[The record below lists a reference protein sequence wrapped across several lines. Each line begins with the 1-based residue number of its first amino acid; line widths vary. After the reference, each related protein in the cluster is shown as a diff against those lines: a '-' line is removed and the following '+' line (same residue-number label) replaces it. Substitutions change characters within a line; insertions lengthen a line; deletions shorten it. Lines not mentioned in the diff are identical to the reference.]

1 MGGGGDGLITVDQAL
16 LTLVSVLTHEI
27 PGGATCFPVVKFYWS
42 VGRAGPLA
50 ALITSLGNP
59 QARKLEAK
67 PVDKS
72 IVPIWAMV
80 RANICGMLSMY

>member
-1 MGGGGDGLITVDQAL
+1 MKSQ
-16 LTLVSVLTHEI
+16 
-27 PGGATCFPVVKFYWS
+27 GATCFPEVVKFYWS
-42 VGRAGPLA
+42 VGKEQGSLV
-50 ALITSLGNP
+50 ALITSLGNL
-59 QARKLEAK
+59 KEVEGAK